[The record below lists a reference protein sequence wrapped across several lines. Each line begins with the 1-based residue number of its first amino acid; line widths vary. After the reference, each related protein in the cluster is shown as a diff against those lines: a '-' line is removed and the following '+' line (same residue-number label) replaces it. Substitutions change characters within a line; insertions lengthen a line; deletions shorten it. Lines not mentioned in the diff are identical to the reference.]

1 MPAHKM
7 IAVDGI
13 RYRPEDA
20 PRAHARPAAD
30 GPLSMAQAEP
40 AAPVAVFDPA
50 AHDVPAVLAHLA
62 DADEDETQRVL
73 AAEAAGK
80 NRKTILEAGA

>member
-7 IAVDGI
+7 LTIDGI

-20 PRAHARPAAD
+20 ARAGVRAVS
-30 GPLSMAQAEP
+30 GPLGMAQAEP
-40 AAPVAVFDPA
+40 SRAPFDPA
-50 AHDVPAVLAHLA
+50 EHDVPAVLAYLA
-62 DADEDETQRVL
+62 EADEEETARVL

-80 NRKTILEAGA
+80 SRKTILEAAA

>member
-7 IAVDGI
+7 LTLNGV

-20 PRAHARPAAD
+20 ARARRSAT

-40 AAPVAVFDPA
+40 QAPAEVFDPA
-50 AHDVPAVLAHLA
+50 SHDVPTVLAHLA
-62 DADEDETQRVL
+62 DADEDETTRVL

-80 NRKTILEAGA
+80 NRKTILEGAS

>member
-7 IAVDGI
+7 LTIDGI

-20 PRAHARPAAD
+20 ARARARQAPT
-30 GPLSMAQAEP
+30 GPLGMAQAEP
-40 AAPVAVFDPA
+40 RTPAEVFDPSE
-50 AHDVPAVLAHLA
+50 HDVPAVLAYLA
-62 DADEDETQRVL
+62 EADEDETARVL

-80 NRKTILEAGA
+80 NRKTILEAAA